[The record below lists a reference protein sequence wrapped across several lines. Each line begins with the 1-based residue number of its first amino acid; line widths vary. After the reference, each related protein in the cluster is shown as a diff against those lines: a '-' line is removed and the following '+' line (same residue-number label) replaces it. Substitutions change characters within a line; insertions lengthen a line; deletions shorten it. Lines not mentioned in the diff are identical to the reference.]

1 MKHFVKDL
9 PHYLLLGG
17 ILLAGFAGL
26 ILFSYDKTLQIAL
39 AIATGVSYIA
49 WGLIHHHIH
58 KDLYFEVIV
67 EYAAVALLGLVVLF
81 SLILR

>member
-1 MKHFVKDL
+1 MKSFAKDL
-9 PHYLLLGG
+9 PHYMLLGG

-26 ILFSYDKTLQIAL
+26 ILFSYDKNFQAAV
-39 AIATGVSYIA
+39 AIATGLSYVA

-58 KDLYFEVIV
+58 KDLHFEVFM
-67 EYAAVALLGLVVLF
+67 EYLAVSILGVVILF

>member
-1 MKHFVKDL
+1 MKSFMRDL
-9 PHYLLLGG
+9 SHYSLLIC

-26 ILFSYDKTLQIAL
+26 VLFSYDINLQIAV
-39 AIATGVSYIA
+39 AIATAVSYVS

-58 KDLYFEVIV
+58 KDLHFEVII
-67 EYAAVALLGLVVLF
+67 EYAAVALLGLVILF